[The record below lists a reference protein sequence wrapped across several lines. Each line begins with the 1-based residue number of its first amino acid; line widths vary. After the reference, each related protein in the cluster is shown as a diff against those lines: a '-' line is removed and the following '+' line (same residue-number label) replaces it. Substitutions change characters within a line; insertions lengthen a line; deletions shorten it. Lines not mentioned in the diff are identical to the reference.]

1 MSLSYFLQFL
11 SITIEPSAAIKLYS
25 GGAVSRESVKELN
38 CRNTISRG
46 SSLSLARCW
55 LRAEAVG
62 VCGSMS
68 KKSNSSFF
76 ELEAH

>member
-38 CRNTISRG
+38 CRNTISR
-46 SSLSLARCW
+46 SLSLARCW